1 MAKILPQTCRAG
13 RALIGL
19 TQTDMF
25 QLTGYPE
32 ASLSLYE
39 NGKTVPTEA
48 TLSALE
54 NALVVSGVV
63 FTEGQGFGPGVMLR
77 APVSVKMR
85 TKGRR

>member
-19 TQTDMF
+19 TQTEMT

-32 ASLSLYE
+32 ASLSMFE

-48 TLSALE
+48 TLSSLE
-54 NALVVSGVV
+54 NALVASGVV
-63 FTEGQGFGPGVMLR
+63 FTNHPDFGPGVMLR
-77 APVSVKMR
+77 ESVAMKVR